1 MLLCIT
7 YTLIERMVNTM
18 KYKKDKKKL
27 IQVRMAESDLEA
39 LDAIAA
45 SEKRTRSDVIRMLIV
60 SRGVNNGQI
69 KKVI

>member
-7 YTLIERMVNTM
+7 YTLIERMVNVM

-27 IQVRMAESDLEA
+27 IQVRMAESDLAA

>member
-1 MLLCIT
+1 
-7 YTLIERMVNTM
+7 M

-45 SEKRTRSDVIRMLIV
+45 YEKRTRSDVIRMLIV
-60 SRGVNNGQI
+60 SRGVNHGQN

>member
-1 MLLCIT
+1 M
-7 YTLIERMVNTM
+7 YTLIERKVNAM

-45 SEKRTRSDVIRMLIV
+45 YEKRTRSDVIRMLIV
-60 SRGVNNGQI
+60 SRGVNHGQN